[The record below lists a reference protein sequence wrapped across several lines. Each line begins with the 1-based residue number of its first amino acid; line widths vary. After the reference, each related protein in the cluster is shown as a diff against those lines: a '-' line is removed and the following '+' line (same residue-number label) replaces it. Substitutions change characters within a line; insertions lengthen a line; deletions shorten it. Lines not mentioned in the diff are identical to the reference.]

1 VAFTQL
7 FVLPSMKSLL
17 SFITLLSVFA
27 LAACSTTSQVSLD
40 YASGPGHVKPGA
52 PEYSTRLFSDQRGLG
67 PMDLGTVRTQ
77 IGTPLEHVQTRVPIS
92 EVVTNAFG
100 YGLQA
105 RGMLTRPRAAR
116 YIVTGDIL
124 DLYCQM
130 LVRPY
135 GYARVRVT
143 VLETGTGQIIH
154 SRVYTGERSGGA
166 YLPGSGSP
174 VPMLRDLVSGAL
186 QDAVDRALD
195 DPALRSKTRAGG
207 MQYDVPTGPGPG
219 AFPGPSPSSLPPP
232 DFEDRPT
239 ISI

>member
-1 VAFTQL
+1 
-7 FVLPSMKSLL
+7 MKSLL
-17 SFITLLSVFA
+17 SLITLLSVFT
-27 LAACSTTSQVSLD
+27 LASCSTTSQVSLD
-40 YASGPGHVKPGA
+40 YASGPGHIKPGA

-67 PMDLGTVRTQ
+67 PLDLGTVRTQ

-116 YIVTGDIL
+116 FIVTGDIL

-135 GYARVRVT
+135 GYARVRIT
-143 VLETGTGQIIH
+143 ILEAGTGQIVH
-154 SRVYTGERSGGA
+154 SKVYTGERGGTA

-195 DPALRSKTRAGG
+195 DPTFRSQTRAGG
-207 MQYDVPTGPGPG
+207 MPYDIPSGYGPGPG
-219 AFPGPSPSSLPPP
+219 PAPAPDPGPYSLPPR
-232 DFEDRPT
+232 DFNDRPRIT
-239 ISI
+239 I